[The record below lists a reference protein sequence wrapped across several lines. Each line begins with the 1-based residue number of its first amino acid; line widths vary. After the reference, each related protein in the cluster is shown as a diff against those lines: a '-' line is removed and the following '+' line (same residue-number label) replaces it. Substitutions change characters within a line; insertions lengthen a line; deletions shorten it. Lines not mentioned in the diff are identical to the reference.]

1 MILGAPFLDFNCLFP
16 RPIMAKKRSGYMGA
30 YIWNKLPEDLGGCK
44 AINFFKSKLDRLL
57 PSLFDSLL

>member
-16 RPIMAKKRSGYMGA
+16 KPIMAKNRSGYMGA
-30 YIWNKLPEDLGGCK
+30 YIWNKLPEDLRGCK
-44 AINFFKSKLDRLL
+44 AMNFLKSELDRLP